1 MSTVTDFITRVR
13 RRLEDPNSLHWPDTE
28 IIGAINEAKNDL
40 FDHIY
45 LRNRDCLEA
54 IQTEYSWP
62 SNEMSVSLETIAP
75 ALDVGSY
82 EVLLVSTTPTTEST
96 TVDNRPVPMR
106 RVNFEE
112 LYRRNISDPIFY
124 DSLIDES
131 GNAETWQGGRPSR
144 ESSMTWAQQGFT
156 MYVDP
161 IPRRAV
167 KLRLEILLRFKEFDE
182 AGNENAMQ
190 VLPGTEVI
198 FRRWERLLEYF
209 TVAILKGRSDEA
221 SDPVFMQM
229 QSKMSL
235 LNGWLD
241 TRSRA
246 GVLRITTDAY

>member
-1 MSTVTDFITRVR
+1 M
-13 RRLEDPNSLHWPDTE
+13 
-28 IIGAINEAKNDL
+28 
-40 FDHIY
+40 
-45 LRNRDCLEA
+45 
-54 IQTEYSWP
+54 
-62 SNEMSVSLETIAP
+62 
-75 ALDVGSY
+75 
-82 EVLLVSTTPTTEST
+82 STTPTTEST

-182 AGNENAMQ
+182 AGNENAME
-190 VLPGTEVI
+190 VMPGAEVI

-209 TVAILKGRSDEA
+209 AVAILKGRSDEA